1 MCAKVESRF
10 ASFLGL
16 YGVRRL
22 RRALCVCKLTY
33 PMTISKQIFAA
44 QLSGHN
50 QKEEVKLMIS
60 PALLFLSHNLHLSG
74 GHASLPSAPL
84 ESIFVYFVGPRFRH
98 GLSTGSNRTFP
109 DLSGHFPSA
118 DRFLIALSRRLQACL
133 ISQWK
138 TLGGREHG
146 TIFV

>member
-1 MCAKVESRF
+1 
-10 ASFLGL
+10 
-16 YGVRRL
+16 
-22 RRALCVCKLTY
+22 
-33 PMTISKQIFAA
+33 MTIRKQIFAA
-44 QLSGHN
+44 QLSRYN

-118 DRFLIALSRRLQACL
+118 GS
-133 ISQWK
+133 ISDC
-138 TLGGREHG
+138 TLKAFTSLPYQSMENPRGQREHS
-146 TIFV
+146 TFFV